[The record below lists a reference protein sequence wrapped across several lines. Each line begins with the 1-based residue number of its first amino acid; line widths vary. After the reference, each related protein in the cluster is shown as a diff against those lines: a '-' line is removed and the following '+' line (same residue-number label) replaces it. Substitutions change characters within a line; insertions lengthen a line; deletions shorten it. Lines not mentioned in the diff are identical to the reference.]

1 MIDIDYLEP
10 IWSDAIYLLHPN
22 KSGYMFTQ
30 PAIGVEVTE
39 ELYNEGYREITGVDS
54 DQNAIISTNP
64 SDFSVKYADAKTKYE
79 ELVKNYK
86 SQAYARSRKSEYPDW
101 GTQLDYIYHNGLEKW
116 KSDIV
121 DPVKAKYP
129 KPS

>member
-1 MIDIDYLEP
+1 MINIDDLEP

-39 ELYNEGYREITGVDS
+39 ELYNEGYREITGVDGQ
-54 DQNAIISTNP
+54 QNAIISTNP
-64 SDFSVKYADAKTKYE
+64 SDFSVKYADAKAKYE

-116 KSDIV
+116 KTDIV

>member
-1 MIDIDYLEP
+1 MINIDYLEP

-116 KSDIV
+116 KTDIV